1 MLLPLHRPL
10 QLPWRIGRCRRAL
23 RGQDVEVHPLQL
35 WRRLAQGAFGL
46 GQSLAIREVA
56 QPLQA
61 DLGLPVFTD
70 DYVNLT
76 R

>member
-1 MLLPLHRPL
+1 
-10 QLPWRIGRCRRAL
+10 
-23 RGQDVEVHPLQL
+23 
-35 WRRLAQGAFGL
+35 LAQGAFGL